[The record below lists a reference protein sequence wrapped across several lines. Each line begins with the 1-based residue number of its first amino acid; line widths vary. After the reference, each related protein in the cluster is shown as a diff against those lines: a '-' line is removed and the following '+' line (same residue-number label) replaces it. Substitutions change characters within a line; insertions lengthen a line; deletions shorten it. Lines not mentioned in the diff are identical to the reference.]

1 MIARVRTPLLTALLF
16 GVSAADA
23 ASQPLSTPLPLDP
36 DVRVG
41 TLSNGLRY
49 YIRVNEKPRHRAE
62 LRLAVDAGSVLE
74 ADDQQGLAHFVEHM
88 AFNGTRNFAKHQ
100 LVDYLESIGMRFGP
114 DLNAYTSFDETVYSL
129 QVPTDSA
136 APLEMGFRIL
146 ADWAH
151 EQVFDSLEVEKERG
165 VVIEEWRLGQGAA
178 ARMRDKQFPVLFRG
192 SRYADRLPIG
202 KPDILRSFSHEAL
215 RRFYRDWYRPD
226 LMAVVAVGDFDPM
239 HVEALIRRFF
249 APIPPARSPRPRPVY
264 EVPDH
269 AEPLVAVAT
278 DLEAT
283 SSAVAVYYKQP
294 VRKAADLAAYR
305 QDLVERLYNAMFNQR
320 LFELTQQA
328 DPPFIFAS
336 SGQGRFIRSKEVY
349 LLNAGVQDGGI
360 LRGLEALLTEA
371 ERVARFGFTDSEL
384 EREKRELLRAL
395 ERAYAERAKTDSD
408 VYAARYVRHFLMGDP
423 IPGIEFEFRQA
434 QRLVPSI
441 RLEEVNALARTWI
454 AGRSRVVLANAPQ
467 KAGVEIPAEQE
478 LLAVFDAVRA
488 KEIAPYQDVVASAP
502 LVPDVPEPAAIVRE
516 TTIPEIGVTEWEL
529 ANGVR
534 VVLKPT
540 DFKAD
545 EVIFRAF
552 SPGGTSL
559 ASDDD
564 FISAA
569 LAPQAVPVGG
579 LGAFS
584 LVELQKVLAG
594 RAVHV
599 SPGISSLEE
608 GLAGG
613 ASPRDLETLFQLVYL
628 TFTAPRVDTT
638 AFIALK
644 SRFQAALANRSGNP
658 LAAFEDTLQ
667 VTLSQGHFRARP
679 LSADLLEELDLGRAV
694 AFYRDR
700 FADAGDFTFV
710 FVGSFDLQ
718 QIRPLVQTYLGG
730 LPATGREETWRD
742 VGMDPPTG
750 VIRKTVRKGIEP
762 RSQTQIVFTGPFE
775 YGPANLHAL
784 RSLADLLEIR
794 LREVLREDLAGTYD
808 VSVSASAARVPDPRY
823 SFHIG
828 FGSAPERAAEL
839 TEVVFSVIDSLKTAG
854 PAGPDVQKVREMQ
867 RRERETNLRQNGYWL
882 EALTTRYREG
892 RDPRDILDAGR
903 LIDALDAPAIQQ
915 AARRYLR
922 TDNYVQV
929 TLFPEKTTP

>member
-1 MIARVRTPLLTALLF
+1 MIARVRTPLLTALLL
-16 GVSAADA
+16 GAPVAEA
-23 ASQPLSTPLPLDP
+23 ASQSLNTPLPLDP

-49 YIRVNEKPRHRAE
+49 FIRVNDKPRHRAE
-62 LRLAVDAGSVLE
+62 LRLAVNAGSVLE

-88 AFNGTRNFAKHQ
+88 AFNGTRNFAKQQ
-100 LVDYLESIGMRFGP
+100 LVDYLESIGVRFGP
-114 DLNAYTSFDETVYSL
+114 DVNAYTSFDETVYSL

-136 APLEMGFRIL
+136 GPLEMGFRIL

-178 ARMRDKQFPVLFRG
+178 ARMRDKQFPILFRG
-192 SRYADRLPIG
+192 SRYAERLPLG
-202 KPDILRSFSHEAL
+202 KPEILRTFSHEAV

-226 LMAVVAVGDFDPM
+226 LMAVIAVGDFDPM
-239 HVEALIRRFF
+239 HVEALIRRYF
-249 APIPPARSPRPRPVY
+249 AGIPPARSPRPRPVY

-269 AEPLVAVAT
+269 EETLVAVAT
-278 DLEAT
+278 DPEAT
-283 SSAVAVYYKQP
+283 GSAVAVYYKQP
-294 VRKAADLAAYR
+294 VREHADLAAFR

-320 LFELTQQA
+320 LFELTQRA

-336 SGQGRFIRSKEVY
+336 SGQGRFVRSKEVY
-349 LLNAGVQDGGI
+349 LLNAGVEDGGI

-371 ERVARFGFTDSEL
+371 ERVARFGFTASEL

-395 ERAYAERAKTDSD
+395 ERAYAERAKTESD
-408 VYAARYVRHFLMGDP
+408 VYAARYVRHFLTGDP
-423 IPGIEFEFRQA
+423 SPGIEFEYRQA
-434 QRLVPSI
+434 QRLLPSI
-441 RLEEVNALARTWI
+441 QLEEINALARSRIT
-454 AGRSRVVLANAPQ
+454 GRSRVILANAPQ
-467 KAGVEIPAEQE
+467 KAGVSIPTEEE
-478 LLAVFDAVRA
+478 LLAVFDAVRQ
-488 KEIAPYQDVVASAP
+488 KDITPYEDVVASAP
-502 LVPDVPEPAAIVRE
+502 LLPHVPEPAAIVRE

-545 EVIFRAF
+545 EVLFRAF

-559 ASDDD
+559 ASDED

-569 LAPQAVPVGG
+569 LAAQAVPVGG
-579 LGAFS
+579 VGSFS
-584 LVELQKVLAG
+584 LVELQKILAG

-599 SPGISSLEE
+599 SPAIGSLEE

-613 ASPRDLETLFQLVYL
+613 ASPRDLETLFQLIYL
-628 TFTAPRVDTT
+628 TVTAPRADTA
-638 AFIALK
+638 AFTGLK
-644 SRFQAALANRSGNP
+644 SRFKAALANRSSSP
-658 LAAFEDTLQ
+658 LAAFQDTLQ

-679 LSADLLEELDLGRAV
+679 LSAELLDELDLDRAL

-710 FVGSFDLQ
+710 FVGSFDLRE
-718 QIRPLVQTYLGG
+718 IRPLVQTYLGG
-730 LPATGREETWRD
+730 LPTTGRIETWRN

-762 RSQTQIVFTGPFE
+762 RAQTEIVFTGPFE
-775 YGPANLHAL
+775 YAPAELHAL

-808 VSVSASAARVPDPRY
+808 VSVVASAARLPEPRY

-828 FGSAPERAAEL
+828 FGSAPERVTEL
-839 TEVVFSVIDSLKTAG
+839 TDVVLSVIDSLKTAG
-854 PAGPDVQKVREMQ
+854 PPESDVQKVREIQ

-882 EALTTRYREG
+882 EALVARYREG
-892 RDPRDILDAGR
+892 RDPRDILEGGR
-903 LIDALDAPAIQQ
+903 LIDALDAAVIQQ

-929 TLFPEKTTP
+929 TLVPEQTTP